1 MRLRAH
7 GIRTGRPLPGTVPA
21 GLPYHGGV
29 AGPCE
34 PLTAAR
40 GVRMT
45 TPDQSRTRD
54 ADVESAEAGDQPAEG
69 ATSDQVRQAGRT
81 SQAEGER

>member
-1 MRLRAH
+1 
-7 GIRTGRPLPGTVPA
+7 
-21 GLPYHGGV
+21 
-29 AGPCE
+29 
-34 PLTAAR
+34 
-40 GVRMT
+40 MT